1 MVVVELVAS
10 IAFPQHERK
19 WLMEEGGCV
28 RSIDRAPTRHRVAYC
43 QAYDGTFDD
52 KQASLL
58 LQLNSKGH
66 STGSFQR
73 SDRIFFFFLP
83 SGAHLIWDF
92 M

>member
-1 MVVVELVAS
+1 MIVVKLVAS

-52 KQASLL
+52 K
-58 LQLNSKGH
+58 
-66 STGSFQR
+66 
-73 SDRIFFFFLP
+73 
-83 SGAHLIWDF
+83 
-92 M
+92 

>member
-1 MVVVELVAS
+1 MNVVKLGAS

-43 QAYDGTFDD
+43 LAYDGTLDD

-66 STGSFQR
+66 GTSSFQR
-73 SDRIFFFFLP
+73 SDSTFFSHQEP
-83 SGAHLIWDF
+83 I
-92 M
+92 